1 MEAPMYLLDLIVLL
15 SIFINDWEQGV
26 HILLITLLIGTKLR
40 GAADI
45 FENREIIQRLEILI
59 EITTM
64 RFDLGKIQITAT
76 GREIIQNAR

>member
-64 RFDLGKIQITAT
+64 RFDLGKIQIMAT

>member
-1 MEAPMYLLDLIVLL
+1 MYLLDLIILL

-45 FENREIIQRLEILI
+45 FENREITQRLEIVI
-59 EITTM
+59 EIITI
-64 RFDLGKIQITAT
+64 RFDLGKIQIMAT
-76 GREIIQNAR
+76 GRESIQNAK